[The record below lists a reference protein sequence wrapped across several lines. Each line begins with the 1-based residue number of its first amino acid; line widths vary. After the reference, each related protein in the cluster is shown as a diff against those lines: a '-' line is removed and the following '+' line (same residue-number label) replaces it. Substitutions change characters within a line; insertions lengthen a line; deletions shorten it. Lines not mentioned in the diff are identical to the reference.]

1 VEWSRLASSRDLHDL
16 FNSDKFKGI
25 KAELRRKLEDSNGPV
40 GEHTIGYI
48 RGYLKCL
55 KDVESMASSMAT
67 AEQRVVEAE
76 EKSGHLDTL
85 RRTLSY
91 RRTG

>member
-1 VEWSRLASSRDLHDL
+1 
-16 FNSDKFKGI
+16 
-25 KAELRRKLEDSNGPV
+25 
-40 GEHTIGYI
+40 
-48 RGYLKCL
+48 
-55 KDVESMASSMAT
+55 MASSMAT